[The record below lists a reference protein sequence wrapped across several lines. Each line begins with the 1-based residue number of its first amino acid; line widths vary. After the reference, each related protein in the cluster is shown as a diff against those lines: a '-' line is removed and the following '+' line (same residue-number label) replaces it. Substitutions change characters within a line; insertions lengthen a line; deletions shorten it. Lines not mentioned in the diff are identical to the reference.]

1 MNPSASG
8 LLGCLVAWPLTC
20 WAQSA
25 AVADS
30 GVCTVDDARPF
41 TWLSADST
49 TLLPEHERFLVN
61 IGGAAPHLSATAPVP
76 NLQFHDH
83 LDYVARVRALRGSLG
98 RRRIRFHVTGGCWIE
113 RARIMTGRCAPHNPL
128 GIGTTMG
135 CVSLRQ
141 A

>member
-83 LDYVARVRALRGSLG
+83 LDYVARVR
-98 RRRIRFHVTGGCWIE
+98 
-113 RARIMTGRCAPHNPL
+113 
-128 GIGTTMG
+128 
-135 CVSLRQ
+135 SLR
-141 A
+141 ALPLVRLWNSRNTGLVLGVDRRGGVYGIHLRRDDPREGALH

>member
-83 LDYVARVRALRGSLG
+83 LDYVARVRALRALPAVRLWDSRNMSLFLG
-98 RRRIRFHVTGGCWIE
+98 VDRRGVY
-113 RARIMTGRCAPHNPL
+113 
-128 GIGTTMG
+128 GIH
-135 CVSLRQ
+135 LRRQ
-141 A
+141 DPREGALH